1 MESLQ
6 EVLFVSECIFIF
18 LFMHHTTHGGCVG
31 VLFFPF
37 TRWVGQSD
45 ILGMELKDGES
56 CGMAKKLVRWEVFV
70 IRSDAMQPAS
80 LGN

>member
-1 MESLQ
+1 MPRRLPVNVIAAQKHREA
-6 EVLFVSECIFIF
+6 EYPIEWWVC
-18 LFMHHTTHGGCVG
+18 

-37 TRWVGQSD
+37 PRWVGQSD